1 MKVIIHD
8 LDTEFEKTLQSKCNQ
23 LISADGKYAG
33 CQGCF
38 SCWKKYPA
46 ECVIHDNL
54 KEISRLVGKADELV
68 IITKN
73 CYGTYS
79 PAVKA
84 ILDRSIGLST
94 PFSTYRGKEM
104 HHTLRYGIHDEIKI
118 FAYGKFLQNEKTSF
132 ELMARRNALNYGY
145 KKSQV
150 IFADSLEQ
158 VMKII

>member
-1 MKVIIHD
+1 
-8 LDTEFEKTLQSKCNQ
+8 
-23 LISADGKYAG
+23 
-33 CQGCF
+33 
-38 SCWKKYPA
+38 
-46 ECVIHDNL
+46 
-54 KEISRLVGKADELV
+54 
-68 IITKN
+68 
-73 CYGTYS
+73 
-79 PAVKA
+79 
-84 ILDRSIGLST
+84 
-94 PFSTYRGKEM
+94 M